1 MRSEKTL
8 DGSIGEIPS
17 PLSEHG
23 TLPRGGTVCTD
34 SLDTHHAKQA
44 PAPRGVSVLTT
55 PAQHGTTPAQHR
67 TTPAHFTISRSEM
80 KERLRYMG
88 KCMGGI
94 GVHCFARNSDTF

>member
-1 MRSEKTL
+1 MTDNDPGISLL
-8 DGSIGEIPS
+8 DP
-17 PLSEHG
+17 
-23 TLPRGGTVCTD
+23 D
-34 SLDTHHAKQA
+34 QA